1 MVCCGV
7 PALDG
12 AYFGR
17 TFPHLFLMV
26 YSNVVPTGAVET
38 YIPRI
43 YGFRVVDQS
52 ALTAGAGTGAGAGA
66 SARSRSGARP
76 ATAAAGAASRGAAG
90 AAGAAASAPQ
100 EEEAR
105 PEDLGSPKRAQ
116 TAPSSKA

>member
-1 MVCCGV
+1 
-7 PALDG
+7 
-12 AYFGR
+12 
-17 TFPHLFLMV
+17 MV

-90 AAGAAASAPQ
+90 AAASAPQ

>member
-1 MVCCGV
+1 
-7 PALDG
+7 
-12 AYFGR
+12 
-17 TFPHLFLMV
+17 MV

-90 AAGAAASAPQ
+90 AAAASAPQ